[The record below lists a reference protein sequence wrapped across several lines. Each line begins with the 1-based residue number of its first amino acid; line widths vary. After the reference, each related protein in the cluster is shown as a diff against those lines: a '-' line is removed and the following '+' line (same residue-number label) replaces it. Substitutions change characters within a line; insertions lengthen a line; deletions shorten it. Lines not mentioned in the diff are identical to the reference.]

1 MKNLRISEDF
11 ERESLKDFVY
21 LYEEERLLDAAIQK
35 DTNRRPAKIIV
46 VDKDKILERKHEYQ
60 HNPLPF

>member
-35 DTNRRPAKIIV
+35 DMSRRPAKIIV